1 MIQKMKKTR
10 AEVLNRINTLNRQND
25 FTPEDPPSYE
35 EAIANNSKLPQTYSE
50 LAAALN
56 DMQVQ
61 QTNSEVDAKV
71 IYVHDD
77 VRLYFISPDGSVTQT
92 SEAETLTIAL
102 LSG

>member
-10 AEVLNRINTLNRQND
+10 AEVLHRINVLNRQND
-25 FTPEDPPSYE
+25 FAEDPPTYE
-35 EAIANNSKLPQTYSE
+35 EAIASGSKLPKTYSE
-50 LAAALN
+50 LAAALS
-56 DMQVQ
+56 DMKVQ
-61 QTNSEVDAKV
+61 QTNSEVDTKV

-92 SEAETLTIAL
+92 LEAETLTIAL